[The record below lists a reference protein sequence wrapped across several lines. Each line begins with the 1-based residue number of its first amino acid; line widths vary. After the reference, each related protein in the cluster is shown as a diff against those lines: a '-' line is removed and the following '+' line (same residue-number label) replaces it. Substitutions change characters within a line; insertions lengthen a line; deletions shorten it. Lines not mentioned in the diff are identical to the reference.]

1 MSKIFDRF
9 RVIRDNVD
17 KIIDVAQKAED
28 NPEKRVEGKFVKIDF
43 PIITRGTIPFEEAVT
58 HQSEEE

>member
-1 MSKIFDRF
+1 MSKIGGKFAI
-9 RVIRDNVD
+9 IRDNVG
-17 KIIDVAQKAED
+17 KILDVVKRPED